1 MAGKGVE
8 LASAYISLSISTK
21 NIPRQVREAMA
32 GVQDI
37 DIDVDAKT
45 TGATANMARWRTG
58 EERRPVNI
66 KVDVDTKG
74 ASGQVRGLRRDIESL
89 TRSDFLKL
97 NLGAAGIASL
107 PALATGLGEV
117 AAALTQVSQ
126 AALAVPGGIAGAVAS
141 IGTLAFGLTGISD
154 AYDAVSKASDEAATS
169 GGDVASQARAQLSA
183 SNSLRNAVVDETQ
196 ARKDVARATRDARNE
211 LMDLNIEMRGGVI
224 SEKRAVYEAQKARED
239 LMSGNFT
246 DLRDQLLRVEEL
258 DHRVLETR
266 ARNAQTQEEMADA
279 NAKGVAN
286 SDQVVAANERHVRS
300 MQGVAEAQASVAA
313 SAPQASAAQEAAA
326 AAMSKLHPEAQALVE
341 TMHELAE
348 GPGMD
353 LRNMVQGNILE
364 GVSDQLRGL
373 ATKAMPTFERG
384 LGRIG
389 KSWNKNINEAFEV
402 LGEDDNLSLLDR
414 IFGNTAEAQDRMS
427 EAIDPLVEGL
437 GTLVAAGTDVLPR
450 LADGLTGVSE
460 RFADFITK
468 ADEDGRLDTWINE
481 GIDALGH
488 LGETALNVGKM
499 FTAITGASDGTL
511 LENLE
516 KWTTQWQEFLNSPE
530 GQEKLK
536 NLFAEGKET
545 FNDFKRIIEDLP
557 GILKGVYDAAD
568 KYIGGLIKVFD
579 PVTTFLGDH
588 PGLVEAAGMAYLVFK
603 GAAVLGSIAAVME
616 KLTGMNKML
625 GTTIPAS
632 AGKAGT
638 SLSAALQGPGVAVV
652 LGSWGIDALLGKM
665 DELFGTDVFKKY
677 GEIPGSGAWFF
688 NKIFGDGTSQN
699 LFDVFKDP
707 SPSLPNGTSVGQGP
721 GANANQGDA
730 LDPGF
735 FLGASGDAR
744 EFAHGSMMP
753 FWESQGFTAGD
764 HAADQYGEHQNGALD
779 IMVDSIED
787 GNKVLEQVL
796 KDPNVYGAIFNNQAY
811 GYGQGSDPRPYSGGF
826 TGDPTQDHQD
836 HVHAW
841 YKPGGDNNI
850 APMPSTLPPQLGQSS
865 QPPAPA
871 APGQPAQQQR
881 PGNVDDFW
889 QRMFGTPTAYD
900 EGGWWPSGTT
910 GINTTGKPEYVLT
923 PQDLD
928 WLNQQGIDP
937 NSVMPHS
944 GSGQPPG
951 PGLPPVP
958 GSPLGP
964 MAADAAVNPDQFA
977 FGSQPGD
984 MEGMNRTQGY
994 IPAGAG
1000 FSGKTGGGVAGS
1012 FINMGGEAIKGV
1024 IQMAA
1029 DVGKMAASAAA
1040 VAGGAPGGG
1049 QAAGMGIQ
1057 VGADIAKR
1065 GVDYGTEMAG
1075 IGVGAL
1081 TEILSPFGAPRWL
1094 TDVDATSF
1102 MPQTGITAA
1111 ALTSAEQNGQ
1121 GFSAAVD
1128 PATTQHGQAAGAPPG
1143 PPAPGQAVP
1152 PGPPA
1157 DPMAPPPPAQ
1167 PPPPPAPATPPPA
1180 LDMTNPNTWMSGLF
1194 GVFDSGGVL
1203 QPNGGAINLSNRPE
1217 YVFTQSQFKAME
1229 ANASNGS
1236 ERGNTTYQVYG
1247 QDLNEA
1253 LRELKKVERRNS
1265 GPSMRN
1271 KAGL

>member
-1 MAGKGVE
+1 LAGKGVE

-45 TGATANMARWRTG
+45 GGATANMARWRTG
-58 EERRPVNI
+58 EERRPVRV

-74 ASGQVRGLRRDIESL
+74 ASRQVGGLRRDIESL
-89 TRSDFLKL
+89 ARSDFLKL
-97 NLGAAGIASL
+97 NIGAAGIASL

-126 AALAVPGGIAGAVAS
+126 AALAVPGGIAGAVSS

-169 GGDVASQARAQLSA
+169 GGDVAAQARAQLSA

-224 SEKRAVYEAQKARED
+224 SEKRAVLEAQKARED
-239 LMSGNFT
+239 LMSGRFT
-246 DLRDQLLRVEEL
+246 DLRDQLLRVEEA
-258 DHRVLETR
+258 DQRVLETR

-286 SDQVVAANERHVRS
+286 SDQVVAANERLVRS
-300 MQGVAEAQASVAA
+300 QQGVAEAQAAVAA
-313 SAPQASAAQEAAA
+313 TAPKATAAQEDAALA
-326 AAMSKLHPEAQALVE
+326 LSKLHPEAQALVE
-341 TMHELAE
+341 TMHELAK
-348 GPGMD
+348 GPGID
-353 LRNMVQGNILE
+353 LRNMVAGNILE

-389 KSWNKNINEAFEV
+389 KSWNKNINEVFEV
-402 LGEDDNLSLLDR
+402 LGDDDSLSLLDR

-499 FTAITGASDGTL
+499 FTAITRASDGTFL
-511 LENLE
+511 ANLE

-545 FNDFKRIIEDLP
+545 FNDFKRILEDLP

-568 KYIGGLIKVFD
+568 TYIGGLIDVLD
-579 PVTTFLGDH
+579 PVTSFLKEH
-588 PGLVEAAGMAYLVFK
+588 PKLVEAAAYAYIAFK
-603 GAAVLGSIAAVME
+603 GARVLGSIAALASS
-616 KLTGMNKML
+616 LTGISNQLGRPGRGGRGGSGILGQLGLLGAAGLGGAALATDDQGLSAL
-625 GTTIPAS
+625 GTVGSGALAGAS
-632 AGKAGT
+632 IAGVPGFLAGT
-638 SLSAALQGPGVAVV
+638 AAGGGLAIWNAFQDQAANRPTPQGMADGSGFPFTPGQVNP
-652 LGSWGIDALLGKM
+652 
-665 DELFGTDVFKKY
+665 
-677 GEIPGSGAWFF
+677 PGSGIPGR
-688 NKIFGDGTSQN
+688 NP
-699 LFDVFKDP
+699 LDV
-707 SPSLPNGTSVGQGP
+707 SAGR
-721 GANANQGDA
+721 
-730 LDPGF
+730 
-735 FLGASGDAR
+735 DAR
-744 EFAHGSMMP
+744 GFAHGEMMP
-753 FWESQGFTAGD
+753 FWQSQGFAVGD
-764 HAADQYGEHQNGALD
+764 HAADKYGEHQNGALD

-811 GYGQGSDPRPYSGGF
+811 GYGQGAEPRPYSGGF
-826 TGDPTQDHQD
+826 TGNPTQDHQD

-850 APMPSTLPPQLGQSS
+850 AQMPDTLPPQLGPPS
-865 QPPAPA
+865 QPPTQA
-871 APGQPAQQQR
+871 AAQQ
-881 PGNVDDFW
+881 PGSIDDFW
-889 QRMFGTPTAYD
+889 QRMFGTPTTYD

-923 PQDLD
+923 PQDLE

-951 PGLPPVP
+951 PGQPPMP
-958 GSPLGP
+958 GSPVGP
-964 MAADAAVNPDQFA
+964 MAADAAVNLDQFG

-984 MEGMNRTQGY
+984 MEGINRTQGY
-994 IPAGAG
+994 TPAGAG
-1000 FSGKTGGGVAGS
+1000 YSGKTGGGLAGS
-1012 FINMGGEAIKGV
+1012 LIQLGADAAKGAV
-1024 IQMAA
+1024 DVAA
-1029 DVGKMAASAAA
+1029 DLGKMAASAAIT
-1040 VAGGAPGGG
+1040 AGTFGAGAAAGP
-1049 QAAGMGIQ
+1049 AAGMGIDILA
-1057 VGADIAKR
+1057 GIAKR
-1065 GVDYGTEMAG
+1065 GIDYGAELGG

-1081 TEILSPFGAPRWL
+1081 TEILMPFGAPRWL

-1102 MPQTGITAA
+1102 MPQIGIVPA
-1111 ALTSAEQNGQ
+1111 ALTAAEQNGQ

-1143 PPAPGQAVP
+1143 PPGVP
-1152 PGPPA
+1152 PPPA
-1157 DPMAPPPPAQ
+1157 DPMAPPPPPA
-1167 PPPPPAPATPPPA
+1167 PPAPAPAIEPPAPATPD
-1180 LDMTNPNTWMSGLF
+1180 LTNPSTWMSSLF

-1229 ANASNGS
+1229 ANAANGG

-1265 GPSMRN
+1265 GPAMRN